1 MALTNTHKYDDIIDL
16 PRPVCKRSSRMTNY
30 DRAAQFS
37 PFAALTGFEAAIEES
52 GRLTDTR
59 VELDEMEKLQ
69 LNEVLQEIQ
78 QMLPSQPA
86 ITATYFVYDER
97 KAGGAYVTVQGRVK
111 KLDDHS
117 GSILLTDG
125 RVIPIRETIGL
136 HIEKL

>member
-1 MALTNTHKYDDIIDL
+1 MALKNTHKYDDIIDL
-16 PRPVCKRSSRMTNY
+16 SRPVCTRSSRMTNY

-37 PFAALTGFEAAIEES
+37 PFAALTGFEAAIEET

-69 LNEVLQEIQ
+69 LNEVLCEIQ
-78 QMLPSQPA
+78 RNLSSQPEVSV
-86 ITATYFVYDER
+86 TYFVYDER

-117 GSILLTDG
+117 RCILLTDG
-125 RVIPIRETIGL
+125 RGIPIRETIGL
-136 HIEKL
+136 HIDKL